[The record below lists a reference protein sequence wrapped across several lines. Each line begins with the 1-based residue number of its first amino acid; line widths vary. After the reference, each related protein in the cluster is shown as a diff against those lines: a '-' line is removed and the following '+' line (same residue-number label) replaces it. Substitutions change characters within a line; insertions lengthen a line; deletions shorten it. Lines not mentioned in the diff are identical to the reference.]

1 MGLISRVSSR
11 TYRENLK
18 MAEEQVAAVPVDA
31 GETTEM
37 TLQEQYHALLRRKAE
52 AVYTNSHLQHKLAEH
67 FRRKKTSESQ
77 SIMKASDKVDE
88 TEAGDAMKETTHEQR
103 YQKLLSKLRQ
113 SQDSLAKTKEDS
125 ERLINDSKAAKE
137 ATEATERQAWSSLVE
152 LYKSIASQAV
162 SSRTGKPIPASEI
175 DGYIKALEKKEEEV
189 TNKLKKKELQLQQKE
204 ELASGLVLI
213 DFEQLKIENQTY
225 NEKIEERNEELMKL
239 HQKITNTVQ
248 VLTHYKEKLQFM
260 ETESAV
266 QQESLKEIEE
276 EVFHCRDALTAQ
288 KQERDRLRAEFHS
301 RQQHAGLLGSI
312 GSGNNANKK
321 SLVLLKDFE
330 ERQDETD
337 KLQQDIEKFQKRHA
351 ELTLDIKVIEKKL
364 EKSKLA
370 ATLKDA

>member
-11 TYRENLK
+11 TYREILK
-18 MAEEQVAAVPVDA
+18 MAEEQVAAVPADA

-37 TLQEQYHALLRRKAE
+37 TLQEQYHALLRRKA
-52 AVYTNSHLQHKLAEH
+52 
-67 FRRKKTSESQ
+67 
-77 SIMKASDKVDE
+77 
-88 TEAGDAMKETTHEQR
+88 EAGDAMKETTHEQR

-113 SQDSLAKTKEDS
+113 SQDSLAKTKADS

-189 TNKLKKKELQLQQKE
+189 TTQRLENIRMTNKLKKKELQLQQKE

>member
-1 MGLISRVSSR
+1 
-11 TYRENLK
+11 
-18 MAEEQVAAVPVDA
+18 MAEEPIQEVAAVEESAP
-31 GETTEM
+31 EM

-52 AVYTNSHLQHKLAEH
+52 AVYINSHLQHKLSEH

-77 SIMKASDKVDE
+77 SMMKSSATDKADENGVD
-88 TEAGDAMKETTHEQR
+88 DAMKETTHEQR
-103 YQKLLSKLRQ
+103 YIRLISKLKQ
-113 SQDSLAKTKEDS
+113 NQDSLEKTKADS
-125 ERLINDSKAAKE
+125 ERLIDESRTAKDNAE
-137 ATEATERQAWSSLVE
+137 KTERQAWAGLVD
-152 LYKSIASQAV
+152 LYKTIASQAV
-162 SSRTGKPIPASEI
+162 SSRTGKPIPPNEI
-175 DGYIKALEKKEEEV
+175 ENYIKALEKKEEEV
-189 TNKLKKKELQLQQKE
+189 TQQRLENIKMTNKLKKKELQLQQKE

-266 QQESLKEIEE
+266 QVEKLKEIEE

-301 RQQHAGLLGSI
+301 RQQNAGLLGSI

-330 ERQDETD
+330 ERQDETA
-337 KLQQDIEKFQKRHA
+337 KLEQDIEKFQKRHA

-370 ATLKDA
+370 ATLKEA